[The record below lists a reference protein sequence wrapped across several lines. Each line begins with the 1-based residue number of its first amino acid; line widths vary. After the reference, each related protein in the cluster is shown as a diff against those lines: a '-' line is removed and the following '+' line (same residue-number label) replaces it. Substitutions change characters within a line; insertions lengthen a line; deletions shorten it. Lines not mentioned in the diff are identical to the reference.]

1 MVKPFPS
8 VLWEIYNLEPGDF
21 LIQQPGSGHI
31 NQTYI
36 LQDQTNANK
45 SFVLQQINQRVFK
58 RPQII
63 AFNIS
68 LTQAYLK
75 KNYPEYLFIAP
86 LPNQQGELLS
96 LAEGE
101 YWRLLPFVPHAKA
114 FDVLTDPVQA
124 YEAAKQFGKLSRLL
138 SGISTEGFE
147 ASIPRFHDLEWRM
160 QQFEEALMVTSK
172 ELKQQAAKA
181 IEVVQSYRIIL
192 DQFNAVKQYLPLRI
206 MHHDTKISNVLLDA
220 QTFKGICVIDLD
232 TLMPG
237 YFISDLGDMMRTYL
251 SAVDESEPDLNKVQI
266 REDFFKAM
274 MEGYLSEMASV
285 LDEQEK
291 AWILFSGKYI
301 IYMQAL
307 RFLTDFLQGSIYYP
321 IHYPEQNLHRA
332 MNQFQLLKQLDEKE
346 KQLQQIIYTILR
358 QAQDDSHLEPVER

>member
-8 VLWEIYNLEPGDF
+8 VLWELYNLEPGDF

-58 RPQII
+58 RPEII
-63 AFNIS
+63 ASNIR

-75 KNYPEYLFIAP
+75 KYYPEYLFIAP
-86 LPNQQGELLS
+86 LPNQQSELLS

-114 FDVLTDPVQA
+114 FGVLTDPVQA

-147 ASIPRFHDLEWRM
+147 ASIPRFHDLEWRKE
-160 QQFEEALMVTSK
+160 QFDEALDQASPTLK
-172 ELKQQAAKA
+172 EQAAEAIEMAQAYSIILTQFQAAK
-181 IEVVQSYRIIL
+181 E
-192 DQFNAVKQYLPLRI
+192 NLPLRI

-251 SAVDESEPDLNKVQI
+251 CAVDENETDLSKILI
-266 REDFFKAM
+266 REDFFKATV
-274 MEGYLSEMASV
+274 EGYLSEMATLLS
-285 LDEQEK
+285 EQEK
-291 AWILFSGKYI
+291 EMILFSGKYI

-307 RFLTDFLQGSIYYP
+307 RFLTDFLQGSKYYP
-321 IHYPEQNLHRA
+321 ILYPDQNLNRTY
-332 MNQFQLLKQLDEKE
+332 NQFQLLKQLKTKEKE
-346 KQLQQIIYTILR
+346 LEAIINKCL
-358 QAQDDSHLEPVER
+358 V